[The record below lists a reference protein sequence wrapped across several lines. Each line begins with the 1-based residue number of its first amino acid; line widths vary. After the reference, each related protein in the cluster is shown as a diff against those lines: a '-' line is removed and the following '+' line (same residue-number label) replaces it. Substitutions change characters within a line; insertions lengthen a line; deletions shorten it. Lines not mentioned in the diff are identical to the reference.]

1 MKSIEGYSSYSDLN
15 KLYRE
20 YQSLWQRD
28 ISPEGFQWLIGDDAS
43 GNTLAFLRW
52 SDEGLPLVSVTNFS
66 PVPQESYS
74 LPLPVSGTLMQLST
88 VALGLLMREL
98 SVIQNQIEVLIFLQ
112 QYEFRP
118 LERSGLL

>member
-1 MKSIEGYSSYSDLN
+1 
-15 KLYRE
+15 
-20 YQSLWQRD
+20 D

-74 LPLPVSGTLMQLST
+74 LPLPVSGEWMELLNTDATKYGGSGVVNERVECHAKPNRGLDFSATVRIPPLGTVWFTL
-88 VALGLLMREL
+88 
-98 SVIQNQIEVLIFLQ
+98 NK
-112 QYEFRP
+112 
-118 LERSGLL
+118 